1 MNIAKQSLALF
12 SALILAG
19 NCVSAADRPQ
29 TMEEMWKIIEA
40 QQEQLDAMKKM
51 LEESQKKAPPTTNQM
66 QESQPQ
72 TNAEIA
78 DSQQKTDEEVAE
90 LQHKT
95 NVLTE
100 AVESMRTALVLPE
113 EKELKSTYGLGPA
126 ASKVYQVDQGL
137 SIGGYGE
144 VNYQALVADKG
155 SKNDNADL
163 ERFVLYFGYK
173 FNDSI
178 ILNSELEFEHSSTSK
193 SGSVSVEMMS
203 LDFLID
209 PLFNVRAGL
218 MLTPMGFVNL
228 IHEPPFFFGNNRPE
242 VERRIIPSTWRN
254 IGGGLFGEILPDL
267 TYTTYAMSGLR
278 ATGFSSGGVRGGRQK
293 GSKAFAEDW
302 AFVGRLDYTPSAVPG
317 LVLGGSSYVGNSG
330 QGEVGASVLTQIY
343 EAHMEWKYYGFE
355 TRVLGSW
362 GHIGDAG
369 TLSDF
374 NGEVI
379 GSSNYGVYA
388 EVAYDI
394 LPLIFTD
401 TSQYLAPFFR
411 YEKFDTIATT
421 PNGYVDD
428 LSYDQDIFQVGFN
441 YKPIPEVVIKL
452 DYRNRNAKAGTVPDE
467 VNIGF
472 GFVF

>member
-1 MNIAKQSLALF
+1 MNLDKKSLVLF
-12 SALILAG
+12 SALVLSG
-19 NCVSAADRPQ
+19 NCVSAADKPP
-29 TMEEMWKIIEA
+29 TTEEMWKIIEA
-40 QQEQLDAMKKM
+40 QQEQLDAMKKT
-51 LEESQKKAPPTTNQM
+51 LEETQAQPPLTEKEKDQ
-66 QESQPQ
+66 
-72 TNAEIA
+72 A
-78 DSQQKTDEEVAE
+78 QQKTDEEVAE

-100 AVESMRTALVLPE
+100 AVEGMRTALILPE

-144 VNYQALVADKG
+144 INYQALVADKG

-173 FNDSI
+173 FNDWL
-178 ILNSELEFEHSSTSK
+178 ILNSELEIEHSSTSK
-193 SGSVSVEMMS
+193 GGSVSMEMMS

-209 PLFNVRAGL
+209 PMFNIRAGL

-228 IHEPPFFFGNNRPE
+228 IHEPPFYFGNNRPE

-254 IGGGLFGEILPDL
+254 IGGGLFGEITPDL
-267 TYTTYAMSGLR
+267 NYTMYAMNGLN
-278 ATGFSSGGVRGGRQK
+278 AEGFSSGGVRGGRQK

-302 AFVGRLDYTPSAVPG
+302 AFVGRLDYTPSALPG

-330 QGEVGASVLTQIY
+330 QGQVGVNVLTQIY
-343 EAHMEWKYYGFE
+343 EAHMEWKYHGFE

-362 GHIGDAG
+362 GHVGDAAA
-369 TLSDF
+369 LSDF
-374 NGEVI
+374 QGEVI
-379 GSSNYGVYA
+379 GNSNYGIYA

-401 TSQYLAPFFR
+401 TSQYFAPFFR
-411 YEKFDTIATT
+411 YEKFDTVATT
-421 PNGYVDD
+421 QTGTNFDDD
-428 LSYDQDIFQVGFN
+428 LSYEQDIFQVGFN

-452 DYRNRNAKAGTVPDE
+452 DYRNRNAKEGTVPDE

-472 GFVF
+472 GFIF